1 MYAEVCMSTVSELLS
16 RVDYSYDPNYVPSKF
31 AIKFVNF
38 IKMMT
43 DGKGESSPTPTMHYK
58 MLDTL
63 AFPSNDFKHQRIAN
77 LASRGSSKTS
87 IFSEI
92 LFFYI
97 AVFGEIDEF
106 GSVDAII
113 YVSDTV
119 ENGVRSLKKNME
131 SRYETSDFLKKYI
144 PKAVFNQN
152 EIYLTNIDGRKTGIR
167 MFGAQSGIRGT
178 KIFAKRPQLAILD
191 DLLSDKNAKSEGIV
205 NSILDTVYKGVDQAL
220 DPNQRK
226 IVFSGTPFN
235 QGDPLYMAIESGSW
249 INNVYPICEKFPC
262 TKEEFRGS
270 WEERFSYEF
279 IQSQYEA
286 LKDAGQIEAFYQ
298 ELMLEINS
306 EDGKLVESSDINWYK
321 RVDLFK
327 QRSNYNFYITTDFAT
342 SEKKSADYSAIS
354 VWAVNNAGHILWVDG
369 ILERQTMDKNIDEL
383 FRLAHKYNPIS
394 VGVEVNGTQNGFI
407 PWIKQEMFNRNQY
420 FSLAKTV
427 DRNGKA
433 TKVGILS
440 ATNKSKLERFNI
452 MLPDI
457 KNGKLWLPSDVEGM
471 IIDEIQTELFAV
483 TSRGMLSKHDDW
495 LDTFSM
501 LGSMQIITPE
511 QGTVSYNHEEDRA
524 YKDYW
529 EGWDNQSTSEIST
542 FIV

>member
-1 MYAEVCMSTVSELLS
+1 MSTVSELLS
-16 RVDYSYDPNYVPSKF
+16 KVDYSYDPNYVPSKF

-63 AFPSNDFKHQRIAN
+63 AFPSNDYKHQRIAN

-286 LKDAGQIEAFYQ
+286 LKDAGQVEAFYQ

-327 QRSNYNFYITTDFAT
+327 QKSNYNFYITTDFAT

-354 VWAVNNAGHILWVDG
+354 VWAVNNAGHLLWVDG

-471 IIDEIQTELFAV
+471 VIDEIQTELFAV

-511 QGTVSYNHEEDRA
+511 QGTVSYTHEEDRA

-529 EGWDNQSTSEIST
+529 EGWDNQSASEIST

>member
-1 MYAEVCMSTVSELLS
+1 MSTVSELLS

-106 GSVDAII
+106 GAVDAII

-306 EDGKLVESSDINWYK
+306 EDGKLVDSSDINWYK
-321 RVDLFK
+321 RTDLFK

-354 VWAVNNAGHILWVDG
+354 VWAVNNAGHIMWVDG

-471 IIDEIQTELFAV
+471 VIDEIQTELFAV

-511 QGTVSYNHEEDRA
+511 QGTVMFNHEEDRA

>member
-1 MYAEVCMSTVSELLS
+1 MSTVSELLS
-16 RVDYSYDPNYVPSKF
+16 KVDYSYDPTYVPSKF

-63 AFPSNDFKHQRIAN
+63 AYPSTDYAHQRVAN

-97 AVFGEIDEF
+97 AVFGSIDEF
-106 GSVDAII
+106 GEVDAII

-205 NSILDTVYKGVDQAL
+205 TSILDTVYKGVDQAL

-262 TKEEFRGS
+262 TKEEFKGS
-270 WEERFSYEF
+270 WEDRFNYEF
-279 IQSQYEA
+279 IMSQYNA
-286 LKDAGQIEAFYQ
+286 LKNAGQIEAFYQ

-306 EDGKLVESSDINWYK
+306 EDGKMVEDSDINWYS
-321 RVDLFK
+321 RSTLFK
-327 QRSNYNFYITTDFAT
+327 NKHSYNFYVTTDFAT
-342 SEKKSADYSAIS
+342 SENKKADNSGIS
-354 VWAVNNAGHILWVDG
+354 VWAINHAGHKFWVDG
-369 ILERQTMDKNIDEL
+369 VLTTQTMDRNIDDL
-383 FRLAHKYNPIS
+383 FRLVHKYQPLS
-394 VGVEVNGTQNGFI
+394 VGVEINGTQNGFI
-407 PWIKQEMFNRNQY
+407 PWIKQEMVNRNQY
-420 FSLAKTV
+420 FTLAKSISA
-427 DRNGKA
+427 DGK
-433 TKVGILS
+433 VSRIGILS
-440 ATNKSKLERFNI
+440 PNTSSKLERFNV

-457 KNGKLWLPSDVEGM
+457 KAGKLWFPRDMEHDAIVE
-471 IIDEIQTELFAV
+471 EALVELKSV
-483 TSRGMLSKHDDW
+483 TKRGITAKRDDW
-495 LDTFSM
+495 LDTLSM
-501 LGSMQIITPE
+501 LGQMGIVTPNDSSLHSMSNDYSSDTTYSNFWNHDLTESNDSP
-511 QGTVSYNHEEDRA
+511 VSY
-524 YKDYW
+524 
-529 EGWDNQSTSEIST
+529 
-542 FIV
+542 FV